1 MSAAV
6 LDAPPLPAA
15 PASMDVDAAPGGA
28 YALSASLDGG
38 FKRSTSCCAW
48 SPDGSLL
55 CACSADGTGALFGD
69 DGSGGMAVRLRLEAH
84 AEGINDVAWSRDR
97 SYVVT
102 ASDDK
107 TVRLWD
113 AATGACA
120 SSFEGHESYVFCVG
134 LNPANTL
141 LASGS
146 FDETVKVWDVRVA
159 KAVKTINAHSE
170 PVTAVSFN
178 GYDGTVLA
186 SGSYDGLLR
195 LWDVASGECL
205 TTIFAEQAGSSAKH
219 APVSHATYSANG
231 DYVLASTHDS
241 TVRLWRV
248 DANPCRLARVFTG
261 RESAR
266 YCGPSAFHT
275 APTRGH
281 AVVAGSED
289 GHVHVWDLQSAQRT
303 HTIRNAHDAAV
314 LAVDPHPSRDALAS
328 CSLSKD
334 RRVKLWTF
342 EA

>member
-1 MSAAV
+1 M
-6 LDAPPLPAA
+6 
-15 PASMDVDAAPGGA
+15 
-28 YALSASLDGG
+28 
-38 FKRSTSCCAW
+38 
-48 SPDGSLL
+48 
-55 CACSADGTGALFGD
+55 
-69 DGSGGMAVRLRLEAH
+69 
-84 AEGINDVAWSRDR
+84 
-97 SYVVT
+97 
-102 ASDDK
+102 
-107 TVRLWD
+107 
-113 AATGACA
+113 
-120 SSFEGHESYVFCVG
+120 G

-314 LAVDPHPSRDALAS
+314 LAVDPHPTRDALAS